1 MTVAADV
8 ANLVN
13 NSILIGIVV
22 GVFLAAIGGAYAIF
36 AASNNLDNTM
46 NQNSDL
52 MNNMIQQN
60 MTGQGMMGNNMDSD
74 DSNQSMG
81 SMMKS
86 GNMMSDMMSQ
96 IPEDVIV
103 KVTSR
108 QTVPTGK
115 ETEITL
121 LVLDKETKKPLSD
134 ALVIIGIEKGTSMTT
149 MNMVGHMFQ
158 ADDIGSGK
166 YVVRFT
172 PDSKGIYTMHTH
184 VIPNGKSMHAM
195 MENHLD
201 IGIIAK

>member
-1 MTVAADV
+1 MYSGYCSVSQVLPESTVL
-8 ANLVN
+8 NKPRPPLSN
-13 NSILIGIVV
+13 PMIG
-22 GVFLAAIGGAYAIF
+22 
-36 AASNNLDNTM
+36 SN
-46 NQNSDL
+46 
-52 MNNMIQQN
+52 
-60 MTGQGMMGNNMDSD
+60 
-74 DSNQSMG
+74 MG

-86 GNMMSDMMSQ
+86 GSMMSGMMSQ

-108 QTVPTGK
+108 QMVPTGK
-115 ETEITL
+115 EAKITL

-134 ALVIIGIEKGTSMTT
+134 AQVIIGIEKGASMTT
-149 MNMVGHMFQ
+149 MNMIGHMFQ

-184 VIPNGKSMHAM
+184 VIPNDKSMHAM
-195 MENHLD
+195 MNNHLD